1 MLPSDPPLTEDALA
15 LLASS
20 FRPVTA
26 DHMFQ
31 SFVWNYSK
39 CAMPGTR
46 KYPPAKP
53 GALVCEPLEAVLT
66 EPQAF
71 LATPEGV
78 RFIYTSCN

>member
-1 MLPSDPPLTEDALA
+1 MLPSDTPFLGYALA

-26 DHMFQ
+26 DLSFQ
-31 SFVWNYSK
+31 AHAWNIGK

-53 GALVCEPLEAVLT
+53 GALVCEPLKAAIT
-66 EPQAF
+66 EPYGSLSPLKGA
-71 LATPEGV
+71 V
-78 RFIYTSCN
+78 SSY

>member
-1 MLPSDPPLTEDALA
+1 MLPSDPPLSGDALA

-31 SFVWNYSK
+31 LTVWNYGK

-46 KYPPAKP
+46 NVSP
-53 GALVCEPLEAVLT
+53 GKAGGFSCEPLKAV
-66 EPQAF
+66 
-71 LATPEGV
+71 
-78 RFIYTSCN
+78 C